1 LVPEAKD
8 LGALLRE
15 LRDARQHL
23 AIVIDEY
30 GGTAGIVTLEDILEE
45 LVGEIEDEFDLPDD
59 TVERVDER
67 TVRVA
72 GSMTIDDVNEA
83 LGTDL
88 DTSYARTL
96 AGLVLN
102 ELGRRPREGD
112 EVQVGDVLLQVE
124 QLDGH
129 RITRLLVRV
138 DGDRSY
144 TVARDSS
151 GSQGSS

>member
-1 LVPEAKD
+1 
-8 LGALLRE
+8 
-15 LRDARQHL
+15 
-23 AIVIDEY
+23 
-30 GGTAGIVTLEDILEE
+30 
-45 LVGEIEDEFDLPDD
+45 
-59 TVERVDER
+59 
-67 TVRVA
+67 
-72 GSMTIDDVNEA
+72 MTIDDVNEA

-102 ELGRRPREGD
+102 KLGRRPREGD
-112 EVQVGDVLLQVE
+112 EVRVGDVLLQVE